1 MRVLLATAILWLSF
15 APLRADDTN
24 QTTTL
29 VADAL
34 DWYSVWFG
42 SSPDGT
48 PGAQT
53 CRGELRGHSYS
64 FRCDPLS
71 VVVGVTANEEGRCSI
86 MFMRPSV
93 GPDDGLHVQT
103 LEHLV
108 PPGIPRKKGATPQ
121 YCGELPVKEGSFEI
135 VIMPRARPVN
145 SALTNTARD
154 VALAYNKAAGDRPCL
169 LRFPNVK
176 NGDPFVHVYQEC
188 QGVLDVIWQFP
199 ISDGQVADSADF
211 YYSPRRGLPPGV
223 EWRRNQADLWF
234 AVSRPEERKSA
245 AH

>member
-1 MRVLLATAILWLSF
+1 MRVLLTTAILCFGF
-15 APLRADDTN
+15 APLHAADAS
-24 QTTTL
+24 QTTTF

-42 SSPDGT
+42 SSPAAT

-71 VVVGVTANEEGRCSI
+71 GVVGVSGNEEGHCSI
-86 MFMRPSV
+86 TFMRPSI
-93 GPDDGLHVQT
+93 GPEDGLRVQT

-108 PPGIPRKKGATPQ
+108 PPGVPRRKGAAPQ
-121 YCGELPVKEGSFEI
+121 YCGELPVKEGTFEI
-135 VIMPRARPVN
+135 VVMPHPRPVN
-145 SALTNTARD
+145 SALTNAARD
-154 VALAYNKAAGDRPCL
+154 AALAYNKAAGDRPCL

-176 NGDPFVHVYQEC
+176 TGDPFVHVYQEC
-188 QGVLDVIWQFP
+188 QGVLDVIWEFLV
-199 ISDGQVADSADF
+199 SDGQVADSAHF
-211 YYSPRRGLPPGV
+211 YYSPKRGIPLGV

-234 AVSRPEERKSA
+234 AVSRPEERSRA
-245 AH
+245 AR